1 MGLICKLLGH
11 RYEGCHCV
19 RCGALHPQGHQ
30 WVEAEGKCEHTCARC
45 GLTEALPHDW
55 FHCRCKRCGE
65 QRNDHHLWLKKSA
78 CEQVCR
84 ICGAERETHA
94 WRHVDR
100 GLDRCAVCGRTHR
113 LSAEEIAR
121 RDEEWTTADSFEEAY
136 ESGDEYPPEQD

>member
-11 RYEGCHCV
+11 RWVNCRCA
-19 RCGALHPQGHQ
+19 RCGESRDEGHQ
-30 WVEAEGKCEHTCARC
+30 WVEAEDRCERACSICGK
-45 GLTEALPHDW
+45 TEIIPHQW

-65 QRNDHHLWLKKSA
+65 QRDEHHLWLKKSA

-84 ICGAERETHA
+84 ICGKERETHD

-100 GLDRCAVCGRTHR
+100 GVDRCAACGATHH

-121 RDEEWTTADSFEEAY
+121 RDEEWAATDEYAESFEEV
-136 ESGDEYPPEQD
+136 EDFPPEQD